1 MKLLPLICIYFIIIL
16 FFNFIG
22 LYLIILQ
29 LQVNYILLNI
39 IIYFFF
45 FYVINFFF

>member
-1 MKLLPLICIYFIIIL
+1 MKLLPLILIYFIFIL

-22 LYLIILQ
+22 LYLIILR

-39 IIYFFF
+39 IIYFLYL
-45 FYVINFFF
+45 YVINFFL